1 MAAITSAAVGVAAS
15 GYSIYQG
22 ESQKKKAKSELNSY
36 ERQEL
41 INAAEQIQISTVGSD
56 LMREETQRTTANMV
70 AALQGGGSRAIGA
83 GLPQLQAGINQTNR
97 QIQKDLDDQ
106 VIQREYAIAN
116 EEANI
121 RGIKEQRDMQ
131 NIGALQSQYA
141 AGDQNMWNGINGAI
155 AGIGSLSGAI
165 GGKIVDAPEDPGIAP
180 SPQPRETVT
189 SLSDS
194 IAHPTFQSLAPL
206 TNNSGHRIE
215 TSLSNSITP
224 ITGSYQPLGLGFQ
237 LPSIIPLF
245 TEKSMYKG
253 NNIV

>member
-165 GGKIVDAPEDPGIAP
+165 GDTSKS
-180 SPQPRETVT
+180 SPQPRENQT
-189 SLSDS
+189 SM
-194 IAHPTFQSLAPL
+194 ANSLTPQGQ
-206 TNNSGHRIE
+206 TYNPFEN
-215 TSLSNSITP
+215 ITP
-224 ITGSYQPLGLGFQ
+224 PVFKPID
-237 LPSIIPLF
+237 F
-245 TEKSMYKG
+245 TTQGNMYKG